1 MCIELFDLWFDD
13 QQGIVSEPNFV
24 EIASNI
30 VTDKSTGCMF
40 SRNCQDNFIAI
51 APTGDVMPC
60 GRFCDEGLKQ
70 FSYGNLHQEPLSE
83 ILPRIKQSEPYH
95 RAEYIA
101 ESGCA
106 KCKWFKICYGGCL
119 HDGFLRNGDFKSKTN
134 LCTAYK
140 QIFAQLQNRTEILVS
155 GLQKTLQKN
164 VEGSCTKIV
173 SEVGSKIDD
182 KIEENMSNINV
193 VSEAPKQDG
202 QSNNFL
208 HFFLGIIFTLAVI
221 FGYDYYQKN
230 IGSSLF
236 TESNVVESL
245 IDEE

>member
-1 MCIELFDLWFDD
+1 M
-13 QQGIVSEPNFV
+13 
-24 EIASNI
+24 
-30 VTDKSTGCMF
+30 
-40 SRNCQDNFIAI
+40 
-51 APTGDVMPC
+51 
-60 GRFCDEGLKQ
+60 
-70 FSYGNLHQEPLSE
+70 
-83 ILPRIKQSEPYH
+83 
-95 RAEYIA
+95 
-101 ESGCA
+101 
-106 KCKWFKICYGGCL
+106 
-119 HDGFLRNGDFKSKTN
+119 
-134 LCTAYK
+134 
-140 QIFAQLQNRTEILVS
+140 
-155 GLQKTLQKN
+155 
-164 VEGSCTKIV
+164 EGSCTKIV